1 MRLAIALLAS
11 LMLLA
16 SAFTPATAYIQEPVF
31 TDAWIIDPQYSRPAF
46 INAGEEATLTLSCS
60 GQCEGQYTVEL
71 VSFNKTYTLPAQ
83 AVIDEGLVKLMFT
96 VPVTVE
102 EDLYDSVVYLN
113 GERIAWMP
121 RNFYVKH
128 GTLDKLV
135 IMHMSDIHL
144 GASDKG
150 IDNIFKNTRYVMLS
164 YLLKKQYN
172 VTFAIITGDIADV
185 GSDVPSLK
193 AIWMEFNQF
202 RIPTYMVPGNHDW
215 AQVPNLEAFLNN
227 FYGRYVNSREYW
239 YTVIDDFLVIGLDS
253 MGSGYLTFE
262 EIRFVNETLSKY
274 PDKKAILAFHHP
286 IFNRPGTYS
295 GPVDNW
301 IGSVYSSWAE
311 HRANLEAF
319 MNVITSHDN
328 VVAVLSGH
336 IHRDADA
343 IFKDGDQTIYFIA
356 TTTANHG
363 TPTYWGTKLIEVY
376 KNGTVN
382 VILPPGKDDL
392 FSGRTSWNTE
402 YVKTYEI
409 TNSDHTTVVWEASAS
424 RFVEFNLS
432 RAPLLFYMNASQGP
446 YQVYDKSG
454 IVEGYEVYEY
464 GDYLVY
470 LVWAR
475 IPTDSKAYVI
485 VSNTNDTTPPTVDI
499 GMISPSNVIAG
510 RTKIKA
516 YIYAGD
522 EGWGIAE
529 VKLLYR
535 VDGGQW
541 KEVTP
546 TFYKTYYLAQ
556 IGPFRGTTLE
566 LKAVAVDYNGNTA
579 ESQTVSIELKQ
590 PPTPPTTQEQPTQQ
604 QEQAG
609 QEQPTGEMETP
620 APETPVTEEQPQINE
635 TTTTPETGGQQ
646 QEEAPAQ
653 QPTQQQEPAAQEQQ
667 PAGEAATGDL
677 GPDMRLIGGLI
688 VLIIVVLAAFFVI
701 SRR

>member
-1 MRLAIALLAS
+1 MRLAIALLAG
-11 LMLLA
+11 LMMLV
-16 SAFTPATAYIQEPVF
+16 SAFTPAMAYVQEPVF

-60 GQCEGQYTVEL
+60 GQCEGQFTVEL
-71 VSFNKTYTLPAQ
+71 VSFNKTYTLPAL
-83 AVIDEGLVKLMFT
+83 AEAEGGIVKVKFV

-102 EDLYDSVVYLN
+102 EDLYDSIVYLD

-128 GTLDKLV
+128 GTLDKIV

-150 IDNIFKNTRYVMLS
+150 VDNIFKNTRYVMLS
-164 YLLKKQYN
+164 YLLKEQYN
-172 VTFAIITGDIADV
+172 VTFAMITGDIADV

-193 AIWMEFNQF
+193 AIWTEFNQF

-215 AQVPNLEAFLNN
+215 AQVPGLEAFLGN
-227 FYGRYVNSREYW
+227 FYGRYVNSKQYW
-239 YTVIDDFLVIGLDS
+239 YTVIDDFIIIGLDS

-262 EIRFVNETLSKY
+262 EIRFLNETLSMY

-295 GPVDNW
+295 GPVDSW
-301 IGSVYSSWAE
+301 VGSVYSSWAE

-319 MNVITSHDN
+319 MDVVTSHDN

-343 IFKDGDQTIYFIA
+343 VFKDGDQIIYFIA

-363 TPTYWGTKLIEVY
+363 TPTYWGTKMIEVY
-376 KNGTVN
+376 SNGTVR
-382 VILPPGKDDL
+382 IITPPGKEDI

-402 YVKTYEI
+402 YVKTFEKA
-409 TNSDHTTVVWEASAS
+409 NSDHTTVIWEVSAS
-424 RFVEFNLS
+424 RFVEFNLTE
-432 RAPLLFYMNASQGP
+432 APLLFYMNASQGP
-446 YQVYDKSG
+446 YTVYDKSG
-454 IVEGYEVYEY
+454 VVKSYEVYEY

-470 LVWAR
+470 LVKAEV
-475 IPTDSKAYVI
+475 PFDSRAYVI
-485 VSNTNDTTPPTVDI
+485 VSNTNDTTPPTIDI

-510 RTKIKA
+510 RTKVKA

-522 EGWGIAE
+522 EGWGLAE

-546 TFYKTYYLAQ
+546 IFYKTYYLAQ
-556 IGPFRGTTLE
+556 IGPFQGTTLE

-579 ESQTVSIELKQ
+579 ESQTVTIEMKQ
-590 PPTPPTTQEQPTQQ
+590 PPTPPVTQEQPQQ
-604 QEQAG
+604 QEEEQA
-609 QEQPTGEMETP
+609 TNETTTET
-620 APETPVTEEQPQINE
+620 PETPVMEEQPQTNE
-635 TTTTPETGGQQ
+635 TTETTETGT
-646 QEEAPAQ
+646 QE
-653 QPTQQQEPAAQEQQ
+653 QPVEETMQEQQ
-667 PAGEAATGDL
+667 EQTAETEATPALEETTQDL
-677 GPDMRLIGGLI
+677 GPDMRLIGGLVI
-688 VLIIVVLAAFFVI
+688 LIIVALAAFIVI